1 MLNDRNK
8 ETIGYLREKIPSEV
22 KNDYKKLVSTIAELY
37 KDCGSEIPSNLD
49 PVTNYGAC
57 CKDVAEKIRGENK
70 SFYEK
75 TGIPPLEQRID
86 EMFPS
91 EKKEKLDAMEK
102 SYLRPSTK
110 EIISGEYRENL
121 EKNAEGLKIYAR
133 QEALKEKNDITN
145 IW

>member
-1 MLNDRNK
+1 MLDNRNK
-8 ETIGYLREKIPSEV
+8 ETIEYLREKIPSEV

-57 CKDVAEKIRGENK
+57 CKDIAEKIRGEQK

-75 TGIPPLEQRID
+75 TGIPTLEQRID

-91 EKKEKLDAMEK
+91 EKKEKSDIMKE

-133 QEALKEKNDITN
+133 QEAFRRQ
-145 IW
+145 

>member
-1 MLNDRNK
+1 VLDNRNK
-8 ETIGYLREKIPSEV
+8 ETIEYLREKIPSEV

-57 CKDVAEKIRGENK
+57 CKDIAEKIRGEQK

-75 TGIPPLEQRID
+75 TGIPTLEQRID

-91 EKKEKLDAMEK
+91 EKKEKSDIMKE

-133 QEALKEKNDITN
+133 QEAFRRQ
-145 IW
+145 